1 MREDVVFKGSREGLQ
16 LVFNESIEFENVIEQ
31 IKAKLESA
39 VNFFTKG
46 TTVQMSAELTILSQE
61 QQLELINLFANYGI
75 ILKEAQVEQFANHE
89 IKEEQPVDI
98 ESAQTLVITRTLR
111 GGQEIVHKGSVII
124 MGDVN
129 PGAKVVAGGDI
140 IIHGACRGIVHAGF
154 YGNVD
159 ASITAEKLQASQIRI
174 ASLIA
179 RAPDDLD
186 KPERV
191 ETAKIKDGIIVI
203 GSADK

>member
-75 ILKEAQVEQFANHE
+75 TLKEAQVEQFANHE
-89 IKEEQPVDI
+89 VKEEQPVDI

-140 IIHGACRGIVHAGF
+140 TIHGACRGIVHAGF
-154 YGNVD
+154 YGNMD
-159 ASITAEKLQASQIRI
+159 ASITAERLQASQIRI

-203 GSADK
+203 GSANK